1 MRHWLPIVI
10 LLLAQGP
17 RAVGASSWVGQL
29 QGSASYRCQRLAIAV
44 AAAREQI
51 GLSAPSSVSAA
62 NLVPEVSEILFEPS
76 VGPLSKLASD
86 GVRTRD
92 GPFVS

>member
-17 RAVGASSWVGQL
+17 RAVGASGWVGQL

-44 AAAREQI
+44 ATAREQI
-51 GLSAPSSVSAA
+51 GLAAPSSASAA
-62 NLVPEVSEILFEPS
+62 NLVPEAFEISFEPS
-76 VGPLSKLASD
+76 VVPLSELASD
-86 GVRTRD
+86 GVRPRD